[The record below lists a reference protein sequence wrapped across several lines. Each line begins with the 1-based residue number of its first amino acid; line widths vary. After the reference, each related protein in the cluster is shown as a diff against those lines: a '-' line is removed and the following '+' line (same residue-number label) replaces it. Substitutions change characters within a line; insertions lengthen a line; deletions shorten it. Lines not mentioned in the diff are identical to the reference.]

1 MILVTG
7 ATGKVGSAL
16 VEQLA
21 ARGEAVRV
29 LARSPEKARAQLPA
43 GVEVAQGDLKD
54 RPSLDA
60 AFAGVD
66 RLFLLAATDRQ
77 QVEMERNAID
87 AAKRAG
93 VKHIVKLSVLGADEQ
108 SPVVLARWHR
118 QVERELAESGI
129 PFTLLQPTF
138 FMQNFLGSA
147 GTIQSD
153 GAIYAPV
160 RGKTSFVDARDIAA
174 VAVAA
179 LTEEGHAGKTY
190 VITGPEAITYGQAA
204 ERISAATGK
213 PVRYVEVPEE
223 AARAAMIQSEIPDW
237 YADDLIALFGIIN
250 AGWTEEVVDTVRTVA
265 RKEPITFDQFAR
277 DHAHVFAG
285 DSVPAA
291 AAA

>member
-7 ATGKVGSAL
+7 ATGKVGSAV

-21 ARGEAVRV
+21 AKGKAVRV
-29 LARSPEKARAQLPA
+29 LARSPEKARALLPA
-43 GVEVAQGDLKD
+43 GVEVARGDLKD
-54 RPSLDA
+54 ASSLDA

-87 AAKRAG
+87 AAGRAG
-93 VKHIVKLSVLGADEQ
+93 VKHVVKLSVLGAHEQ

-118 QVERELAESGI
+118 EVEKVLAASGI

-147 GTIQSD
+147 GSIEAQ

-160 RGKTSFVDARDIAA
+160 HGRTSFVDARDIAA

-190 VITGPEAITYGQAA
+190 VITGPEAITYDQAA
-204 ERISAATGK
+204 EKISTAIGR
-213 PVRYVEVPEE
+213 PVSYVEVPAE
-223 AARAAMIQSEIPDW
+223 AARSAMLESGIPDW

-250 AGWTEEVVDTVRTVA
+250 AGWTEEVTDSVRSVA
-265 RKEPITFDQFAR
+265 KKEPITFDQFAR
-277 DHAHVFAG
+277 DHARVFAG
-285 DSVPAA
+285 SGAPAA